1 MPRQALLD
9 EESLEELLELF
20 PPQATN
26 PVAKAK
32 IKIVFFIFLLALSG
46 IFFRSG
52 MFGDSSIQV
61 INKLFYGLFSFREGK
76 LIYRYQELLLFI
88 SMGMF
93 LNYIEY
99 YNTILD
105 KFKKMELVLLPI
117 YSIFIMILLGLFGD
131 GGGDFIYSQ
140 F

>member
-1 MPRQALLD
+1 
-9 EESLEELLELF
+9 
-20 PPQATN
+20 
-26 PVAKAK
+26 
-32 IKIVFFIFLLALSG
+32 
-46 IFFRSG
+46 

-99 YNTILD
+99 YNNILD
-105 KFKKMELVLLPI
+105 KFKKLEHILLPI

-131 GGGDFIYSQ
+131 GGGDFIYFQ

>member
-1 MPRQALLD
+1 VPRQALLD